1 MGVGNHYLTSLGG
14 LWDLVNIMA
23 VKNYKLLN
31 KSKILLVSENY
42 ISYFEVIKNIY
53 SFLPVVV
60 IGGSVDV
67 GWRSYSTL

>member
-1 MGVGNHYLTSLGG
+1 M
-14 LWDLVNIMA
+14 NIMA
-23 VKNYKLLN
+23 VKNYKPLN
-31 KSKILLVSENY
+31 NCKILTSFRKNY

-67 GWRSYSTL
+67 MYIEEVIALYNLKLL

>member
-1 MGVGNHYLTSLGG
+1 MGVGNHYLSYLTGW

-23 VKNYKLLN
+23 VKNYKLLS
-31 KSKILLVSENY
+31 KSKMLLVSENY
-42 ISYFEVIKNIY
+42 ISYFGVIKNTY

-67 GWRSYSTL
+67 GWSYSTW

>member
-31 KSKILLVSENY
+31 KSKILVSENY

-67 GWRSYSTL
+67 GWRSYSAL

>member
-1 MGVGNHYLTSLGG
+1 M
-14 LWDLVNIMA
+14 NIMA

-67 GWRSYSTL
+67 G

>member
-1 MGVGNHYLTSLGG
+1 M
-14 LWDLVNIMA
+14 NIMA

-60 IGGSVDV
+60 IGESVDV
-67 GWRSYSTL
+67 GGRSYSTL